1 MRVSIILLAE
11 LVRDI
16 KPGHSIVGKDKVHY
30 NFLHTTEESKGE
42 AEYKGLWVLLS
53 HLRTKTSGI
62 FTQRL
67 WKEGRIRVMSYSRFS

>member
-30 NFLHTTEESKGE
+30 NFLHTTEEAMSSVSQ
-42 AEYKGLWVLLS
+42 YYLWYINRNQ
-53 HLRTKTSGI
+53 RTIS
-62 FTQRL
+62 
-67 WKEGRIRVMSYSRFS
+67 WKAWATKFQSLFFFF